1 MAALT
6 MNAGDLVVLKRRRET
21 IEMIAK
27 TKVLQDT
34 AATQARTNRT
44 IEMLRKLTTE
54 QSGYEVN
61 MHNFRLISPAEK
73 KKVYELVQRALKG
86 ILLDWIF
93 SLCPLFLRSRG
104 FWRCACIQTRQI
116 RAQRDT

>member
-1 MAALT
+1 MALT

-44 IEMLRKLTTE
+44 IEMLRKLTCTI
-54 QSGYEVN
+54 SG
-61 MHNFRLISPAEK
+61 
-73 KKVYELVQRALKG
+73 
-86 ILLDWIF
+86 
-93 SLCPLFLRSRG
+93 
-104 FWRCACIQTRQI
+104 
-116 RAQRDT
+116 